1 MSLEHFSGTDGYI
14 ASTELQEAVNIAIA
28 LERPL
33 LLKGEPGTGK
43 TLLAESVA
51 HALGRP
57 LTLGML
63 KAQVRLRKGS
73 TFTTLFNV
81 FTTVDSVTRTS
92 QTFANTFDLVRLA
105 QHSPA
110 RAIPLCSLMKS
121 IKRMLSF
128 PTTYSMSLIK

>member
-57 LTLGML
+57 LHTWHV
-63 KAQVRLRKGS
+63 KHK
-73 TFTTLFNV
+73 
-81 FTTVDSVTRTS
+81 
-92 QTFANTFDLVRLA
+92 
-105 QHSPA
+105 
-110 RAIPLCSLMKS
+110 
-121 IKRMLSF
+121 
-128 PTTYSMSLIK
+128 